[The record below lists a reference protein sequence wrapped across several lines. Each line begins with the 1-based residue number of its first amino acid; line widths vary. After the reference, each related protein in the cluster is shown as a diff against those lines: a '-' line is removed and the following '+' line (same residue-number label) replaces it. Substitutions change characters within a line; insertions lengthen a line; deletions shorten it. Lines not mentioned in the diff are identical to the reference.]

1 MILLYKK
8 NNKGVAEPANDYKRY
23 NELLLN
29 PNQGGDSFTDIM
41 LVELLL
47 NSNFLVD
54 THDVMEERFEIEEEP
69 EDLPDEDD

>member
-8 NNKGVAEPANDYKRY
+8 NNKNIAEAVSDYKRY

-29 PNQGGDSFTDIM
+29 PDQGGDSFTDIM
-41 LVELLL
+41 LAMPLL
-47 NSNFLVD
+47 NSSVAVEN
-54 THDVMEERFEIEEEP
+54 HDSIEERSEVEEEF